1 MPRLTVKT
9 LAVLNAVIAKPMI
22 SGYEIKRRT
31 GLFTGT
37 LYPILVRLEEAG
49 WLESEWEDGDPRDLG
64 RPRRRFYRVT
74 DPGRRMV
81 EQA

>member
-1 MPRLTVKT
+1 MPRMTLKT

-37 LYPILVRLEEAG
+37 LYPILVRLEDAG
-49 WLESEWEDGDPRDLG
+49 WLESEWEEGDPRILQ
-64 RPRRRFYRVT
+64 RPRRRYYSAT
-74 DPGRRMV
+74 ALGRRAV
-81 EQA
+81 ESA